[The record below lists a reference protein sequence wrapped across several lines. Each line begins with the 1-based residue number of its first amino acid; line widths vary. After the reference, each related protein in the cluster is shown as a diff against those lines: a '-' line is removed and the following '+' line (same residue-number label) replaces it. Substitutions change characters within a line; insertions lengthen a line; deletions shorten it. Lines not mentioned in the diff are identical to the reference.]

1 MNNGTRMK
9 MALRKYDIRYPSD
22 GRILTRVFMSLKRCY
37 EPYSFFSCVKMILRI
52 CFPAVRIQKQQYDRK

>member
-22 GRILTRVFMSLKRCY
+22 RRILTRVFMSLKRCY
-37 EPYSFFSCVKMILRI
+37 EPYSFFFLFQNDTKNM
-52 CFPAVRIQKQQYDRK
+52 FPCGKNSKTTI